1 MKPLPTE
8 LWTMA
13 TGEIGDRDRSI
24 LFLVR
29 VRLQTSTKSCS
40 LSPFLVIES
49 THQNAKAVDLKGIKG
64 SR

>member
-1 MKPLPTE
+1 
-8 LWTMA
+8 MA